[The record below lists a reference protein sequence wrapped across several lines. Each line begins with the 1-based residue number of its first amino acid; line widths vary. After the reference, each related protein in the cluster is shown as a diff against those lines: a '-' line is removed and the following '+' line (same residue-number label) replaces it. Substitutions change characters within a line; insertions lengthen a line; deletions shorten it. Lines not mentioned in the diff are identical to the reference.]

1 MEFKLLGEPRFP
13 LPEIGLGT
21 WRYSGGIE
29 PLRAGVER
37 GGCFLDTAENY
48 GTEELCGEVMRG
60 RRKTVFLATKVAP
73 RNFRRADLIR
83 AADNSL
89 KRLGTDYIDL
99 YQLHWPNLKVPIEE
113 SMAAMED
120 LGTPARYASSA

>member
-1 MEFKLLGEPRFP
+1 MDFKLLGLSQFA

-21 WRYSGGIE
+21 WRYTGGIE

-48 GTEELCGEVMRG
+48 GTEDLCGEVMRR

-89 KRLGTDYIDL
+89 KRLGRDFLD
-99 YQLHWPNLKVPIEE
+99 P
-113 SMAAMED
+113 S
-120 LGTPARYASSA
+120 